1 VTKFTRSIVAI
12 ASVLGV
18 GVVLA
23 SAALAAGGTGVV
35 PAKGKI
41 AGEGYAYYLQRDWQ
55 ITFATSPPVQPC
67 QTVTVNGKDVGLLTI
82 KTLTPMTASYSC
94 SEPAGRPVYAV
105 ELSNEC
111 STFKG
116 DHGTFGTS
124 DSQLKKCAV
133 ALFKGAKDTATVDGR
148 SVNVTK
154 LIATTGVYPVHV
166 PKNNING
173 SGKAGKGRSAAHGY
187 GLLVTGFSKG
197 THVIHALLSIGTSR
211 WDTTWTLHVH

>member
-1 VTKFTRSIVAI
+1 
-12 ASVLGV
+12 V

-35 PAKGKI
+35 PAKGRV
-41 AGEGYAYYLQRDWQ
+41 AGEGYAYYLQRAWQ
-55 ITFATSPPVQPC
+55 ITFAESPPEKPC
-67 QTVTVNGKDVGLLTI
+67 QTLTVNGNHVGLLTS
-82 KTLTPMTASYSC
+82 KTLTPMTESYSC
-94 SEPAGRPVYAV
+94 SEPAGQPVYAD

-133 ALFKGAKDTATVDGR
+133 ALFKGAKDTATVDGH
-148 SVNVTK
+148 SVNVTE
-154 LIATTGVYPVHV
+154 LIGTTGVYPVQV

-173 SGKAGKGRSAAHGY
+173 SGKAGTGRSAAHGY
-187 GLLVTGFSKG
+187 GLLLAGFSKG
-197 THVIHALLSIGTSR
+197 THVIHALFGIGTSK
-211 WDTTWTLHVH
+211 WDVTWTLHVH